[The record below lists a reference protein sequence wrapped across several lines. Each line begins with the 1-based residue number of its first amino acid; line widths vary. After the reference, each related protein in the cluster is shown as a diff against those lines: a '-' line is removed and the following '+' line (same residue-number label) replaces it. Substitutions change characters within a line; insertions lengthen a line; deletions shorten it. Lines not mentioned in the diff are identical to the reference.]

1 MYRTV
6 QHPGVTDSAADLSAS
21 DAAAARNTRLQ
32 TALVAGASL
41 ISVSLA
47 AYEISPAAVTPLI
60 RESLGID
67 ASAAGLIV
75 GAMFGAAVL
84 ASLPVGAVLDRTN
97 SRAAVAVAVL
107 ALVVVGLWGWV
118 AADGGS
124 YGSLLASRFVGG
136 LAYVV
141 VWNAG
146 IDIVSEAVDPEYRAS
161 AVGVFTAS
169 GPVGFALGQGA
180 GPAVA
185 AHFGWPAIFPAFAAI
200 GLVGLCLFWPAS
212 RGLGRVGDGSP
223 PGVGDFGDL
232 FRNRGVWLVA
242 ALGFLA
248 YSLYLFVNS
257 WAPSFLNE
265 QLGLSLALSG
275 ALAAA
280 FPAVGVLSRISG
292 GVLSDRLFG
301 GRRRPVVLASFVV
314 ATPFVVC
321 FAVVSSLPVLLVA
334 LLGSGFAVQLT
345 LGLSFAYVRELVP
358 VRVAATAVAFL
369 TSVGLAGAFLAPIA
383 GGAII
388 EAMGY
393 DAAFTVAAALTA
405 AGVVLAWAAPEPD
418 ATR

>member
-1 MYRTV
+1 MYHTV
-6 QHPGVTDSAADLSAS
+6 QDPGVTGTADEALRS
-21 DAAAARNTRLQ
+21 DDGVSGDTRVQ
-32 TALVAGASL
+32 FVLVAGASL

-60 RESLGID
+60 RDSLGID
-67 ASAAGLIV
+67 AGAAGLIV
-75 GAMFGAAVL
+75 GAMFGAAVVT
-84 ASLPVGAVLDRTN
+84 SLPVGAVLDRTN
-97 SRAAVAVAVL
+97 SRLAVAVAVL
-107 ALVVVGLWGWV
+107 GLVAVGFWGWA
-118 AADGGS
+118 AADGSS

-136 LAYVV
+136 IAYVV

-146 IDIVSEAVDPEYRAS
+146 IDIVSEAVTAEYRAS
-161 AVGVFTAS
+161 AVGIFTAS

-185 AHFGWPAIFPAFAAI
+185 ARFGWPAIFPAFAAI
-200 GLVGLCLFWPAS
+200 GLVGLVLFWPAS
-212 RGLGRVGDGSP
+212 RGLGRVGDSSP
-223 PGVGDFGDL
+223 PGIDDFGAL

-242 ALGFLA
+242 LLGFLA

-257 WAPSFLNE
+257 WVPSYLNDE
-265 QLGLSLALSG
+265 LGLSLALSG

-321 FAVVSSLPVLLVA
+321 FAVVSSLPVLLIA

-369 TSVGLAGAFLAPIA
+369 TSVGLAGAFVAPIA
-383 GGAII
+383 GGTII
-388 EAMGY
+388 EARGY
-393 DAAFTVAAALTA
+393 DAAFTVAAALA
-405 AGVVLAWAAPEPD
+405 ALGVVLAWAAPEPE
-418 ATR
+418 RGS